1 MSKGWELKDENWNA
15 KSNHVHELTK
25 RRHAGSWVS
34 LIPCRIS
41 TDQLWPPAMTP
52 TYWVCH
58 PGASCRYVFTTWGE
72 CLRWHKTHQRFLC
85 PLLCLKMKNIGEVRM
100 KTAKISAKRLE
111 WVTESGE
118 LFGTELD
125 THRKARSRPCVTV
138 SAWQKNNSSKITV
151 ILAPSAV
158 QLQLFWRPEIS
169 CAWPAFCTE
178 RVGSQL
184 LKTQSERMSCP
195 CCFFGHLRKCRS
207 RMQRKWITATTGL
220 MVVQR
225 ISSYCPSSG
234 GDLLGDLSTMF
245 DDLSGSNWPTAF
257 WSWGGPWRRMI
268 MMTATV
274 LLMGSSMTTCCSRSG
289 RTWSST
295 SLLFVII
302 CSNLHCVRDCWWP
315 TRYGHSSRN
324 CGWDSYRNCWSST
337 WCHCQSCCWL
347 RQSFGWPRLLLWM
360 KGAMVSARSRRKWQ

>member
-1 MSKGWELKDENWNA
+1 
-15 KSNHVHELTK
+15 
-25 RRHAGSWVS
+25 
-34 LIPCRIS
+34 
-41 TDQLWPPAMTP
+41 MTP

-195 CCFFGHLRKCRS
+195 CFFFGHLRKCRS

-302 CSNLHCVRDCWWP
+302 CSNLHCVRDCWRP

-324 CGWDSYRNCWSST
+324 CGWDCYRNCWSST

>member
-125 THRKARSRPCVTV
+125 THTHTQDRGDIIADAVTQAAKQHLTRV
-138 SAWQKNNSSKITV
+138 PTTQKKD
-151 ILAPSAV
+151 
-158 QLQLFWRPEIS
+158 
-169 CAWPAFCTE
+169 
-178 RVGSQL
+178 
-184 LKTQSERMSCP
+184 
-195 CCFFGHLRKCRS
+195 
-207 RMQRKWITATTGL
+207 
-220 MVVQR
+220 
-225 ISSYCPSSG
+225 Y
-234 GDLLGDLSTMF
+234 LS
-245 DDLSGSNWPTAF
+245 D
-257 WSWGGPWRRMI
+257 
-268 MMTATV
+268 
-274 LLMGSSMTTCCSRSG
+274 
-289 RTWSST
+289 RTWQLILQKEKAIEDGNLN
-295 SLLFVII
+295 LLPQL
-302 CSNLHCVRDCWWP
+302 N
-315 TRYGHSSRN
+315 
-324 CGWDSYRNCWSST
+324 
-337 WCHCQSCCWL
+337 
-347 RQSFGWPRLLLWM
+347 
-360 KGAMVSARSRRKWQ
+360 

>member
-1 MSKGWELKDENWNA
+1 MHWITNQNTWVV
-15 KSNHVHELTK
+15 HV
-25 RRHAGSWVS
+25 S
-34 LIPCRIS
+34 
-41 TDQLWPPAMTP
+41 
-52 TYWVCH
+52 
-58 PGASCRYVFTTWGE
+58 
-72 CLRWHKTHQRFLC
+72 
-85 PLLCLKMKNIGEVRM
+85 
-100 KTAKISAKRLE
+100 
-111 WVTESGE
+111 
-118 LFGTELD
+118 
-125 THRKARSRPCVTV
+125 
-138 SAWQKNNSSKITV
+138 
-151 ILAPSAV
+151 
-158 QLQLFWRPEIS
+158 
-169 CAWPAFCTE
+169 
-178 RVGSQL
+178 
-184 LKTQSERMSCP
+184 
-195 CCFFGHLRKCRS
+195 FFGHLRKCRS

-268 MMTATV
+268 MMTAKV

-302 CSNLHCVRDCWWP
+302 CSNLHCVRDCWRP

-324 CGWDSYRNCWSST
+324 CGWDCYRNCWSST

-347 RQSFGWPRLLLWM
+347 RQSFGWPKWRWVHVAGNWDGMLFSTWHPVRSLVWKTWILLKSKSKIICDERKRTQELS
-360 KGAMVSARSRRKWQ
+360 MVPFVGHFSKCRSRMQPDWIAARIDRACNQTELRQKF

>member
-1 MSKGWELKDENWNA
+1 MTNRNAWVVHVSFWTSQQMSIM
-15 KSNHVHELTK
+15 
-25 RRHAGSWVS
+25 HATNMNYG
-34 LIPCRIS
+34 
-41 TDQLWPPAMTP
+41 TWPDALN
-52 TYWVCH
+52 Y
-58 PGASCRYVFTTWGE
+58 
-72 CLRWHKTHQRFLC
+72 
-85 PLLCLKMKNIGEVRM
+85 
-100 KTAKISAKRLE
+100 
-111 WVTESGE
+111 ESE
-118 LFGTELD
+118 
-125 THRKARSRPCVTV
+125 H
-138 SAWQKNNSSKITV
+138 
-151 ILAPSAV
+151 
-158 QLQLFWRPEIS
+158 
-169 CAWPAFCTE
+169 
-178 RVGSQL
+178 
-184 LKTQSERMSCP
+184 MSCP
-195 CCFFGHLRKCRS
+195 YFFFGHLRKCRS

-220 MVVQR
+220 MVVER

-302 CSNLHCVRDCWWP
+302 CSNLHCVRDCWRP

-324 CGWDSYRNCWSST
+324 CGWDCYRNCWSST

-360 KGAMVSARSRRKWQ
+360 KGAMVSARSRRKW

>member
-1 MSKGWELKDENWNA
+1 MSQGWELKDENWNA

-195 CCFFGHLRKCRS
+195 CFFFWTPQKMSIAHATEMNYGNNRS
-207 RMQRKWITATTGL
+207 DGRATNFIIL
-220 MVVQR
+220 SVV
-225 ISSYCPSSG
+225 G
-234 GDLLGDLSTMF
+234 
-245 DDLSGSNWPTAF
+245 W
-257 WSWGGPWRRMI
+257 
-268 MMTATV
+268 
-274 LLMGSSMTTCCSRSG
+274 
-289 RTWSST
+289 WSSWR
-295 SLLFVII
+295 S
-302 CSNLHCVRDCWWP
+302 SNHVP
-315 TRYGHSSRN
+315 
-324 CGWDSYRNCWSST
+324 
-337 WCHCQSCCWL
+337 
-347 RQSFGWPRLLLWM
+347 
-360 KGAMVSARSRRKWQ
+360 